1 MPSLPATETLRRLLA
16 DLRADLAGE
25 LHDDATTCGVFAT
38 DASVYQVM
46 PLAVAFPKSAED
58 VRKIVAFA
66 AGHGVPL
73 TGRGGGTSLSG
84 QAIGAGIV
92 MDFSR
97 FMNRVL
103 EVAEDGSWVR
113 VEPGVV
119 LDELNQ
125 QLAPLGGHFAPDP
138 ATGSRATI
146 GGMIGNNSCGTR
158 SIVYGRTC
166 DSVIS
171 VRLLLA
177 DGTELET
184 PRLDEDGWNAA
195 AAKPGREGEIYRG
208 VSGVV
213 AAHEALIKAKF
224 PPLPRVV
231 AGYALNSFL
240 KPERSLADLV
250 VGGEGT
256 LGLVL
261 EATLRLTPL
270 PKATAVVVVGFD
282 SLDDAL
288 VPLPAM
294 LTHQPSAIELL
305 DDVVITEA
313 LRNSSTRDIAAFLT
327 ASGKAPHA
335 VQLCEFFGAD
345 AADAQARARAFKNAM
360 QSQGI
365 GSSHI
370 LCLEKAEQHRAWEVR
385 RLGLGLISNQ
395 PGKQKGVSTI
405 EDACVPVEKLAEYT
419 RFVYAC
425 CERNGIHTATYAH
438 ASVGVLHFKAMLDLH
453 EAPDRVA
460 LRKVGEECFA
470 ECLALGGVF
479 SGEHG
484 DGIVRGEFVEKQF
497 GPGLYQAFRR
507 IKALFDPA
515 NLMNPG
521 RKLDAPPLDG
531 PLRYGDN
538 GQEGGFRGGA
548 PRDYPQRV
556 AQVTSLFQYQGQG
569 GVVGAIEQCNGVGAC
584 RKIGSGNMCPSYR
597 VTKEESHTTRGR
609 ANALRLAISGQ
620 LNGEI
625 GAKGLA
631 DDGLHETL
639 DLCLSCK
646 ACKAECPNA
655 VDMARLKSEA
665 LQARWD
671 QIGVPPKARLVGD
684 LPTRAAQFAG
694 TTLGAIGTALTKNG
708 WVRQFMEKRYGIDR
722 RRALPELATQTLDQ
736 MLSARNA
743 PARKG
748 APKVVLFADTWMR
761 YFEPH
766 IGLATVEMLESCGF
780 QVILTKGHDS
790 QRPRLSSGLVREAKL
805 HGAKLFD
812 ELRAFAAAGL
822 PIVAVEPSDCSS
834 ITDDLPDLLD
844 EPAGAALSNRQVA
857 AHVRL
862 IDDFVV
868 EQLGKGLR
876 LRPVS
881 GIAPGQTMLHPHCH
895 QRALF
900 SAAAPKKILEAAG
913 FSVDAPET
921 GCCGMA
927 GSFGYTHHDLSEKV
941 GEDRLFPAVRA
952 ANEKNKRVIA
962 TGTSCRA
969 QLQDFTQTQAAHWVE
984 LVRGVQP
991 SGG

>member
-1 MPSLPATETLRRLLA
+1 MPTLPSPDALRPFFS
-16 DLRADLAGE
+16 DLRAVLAGE
-25 LHDDATTCGVFAT
+25 IHDDLTLRGVFAT

-46 PLAVAFPKSAED
+46 PLAVAFPKNDDD
-58 VRKIVAFA
+58 VRRILEFA
-66 AGHGVPL
+66 TEHGVPL

-84 QAIGAGIV
+84 QAIGPGIV
-92 MDFSR
+92 VDFSR
-97 FMNRVL
+97 HMNRVL
-103 EVAEDGSWVR
+103 EVAADGSWVR

-119 LDELNQ
+119 LDELNRM
-125 QLAPLGGHFAPDP
+125 LAPLGTHFAPDP
-138 ATGSRATI
+138 ATGSRATL

-158 SIVYGRTC
+158 SIVYGRTI
-166 DSVIS
+166 DSVLNL
-171 VRLLLA
+171 RLLLA
-177 DGTELET
+177 DGSEIQT
-184 PRLDEDGWNAA
+184 PRLDESGWQAA
-195 AAKPGREGEIYRG
+195 CAKPGREGEIYRG
-208 VSGVV
+208 VDAVV
-213 AAHEALIKAKF
+213 KANEAQIKAKF

-231 AGYALNSFL
+231 AGYALNGLL

-261 EATLRLTPL
+261 EATLRLIPL
-270 PKATAVVVVGFD
+270 PKATALVVVGFD
-282 SLDDAL
+282 TLEDAL
-288 VPLPAM
+288 TPLPAM
-294 LTHQPSAIELL
+294 LRHKPSAIELL
-305 DDVVITEA
+305 DEVVIQEA
-313 LRNSSTRDIAAFLT
+313 LRNASTRDLAAFL
-327 ASGKAPHA
+327 AVSGKVPHA
-335 VQLCEFFGAD
+335 VHLCEFFGETPQE
-345 AADAQARARAFKNAM
+345 AQLKAKAFAGAM
-360 QSQGI
+360 RHEGI
-365 GSSHI
+365 GSSHT
-370 LCLEKAEQHRAWEVR
+370 LCLDQAEQHRAWEVR

-405 EDACVPVEKLAEYT
+405 EDACVPVEKLAEYA
-419 RFVYAC
+419 RFVYASC
-425 CERNGIHTATYAH
+425 AKHGIHTATYAH

-453 EAPDRVA
+453 EAPDRLA
-460 LRKVGEECFA
+460 LRKVGEECFE
-470 ECLALGGVF
+470 ECLRLGGVF

-497 GPGLYQAFRR
+497 GPALYQAFRR

-521 RKLDAPPLDG
+521 RKLDAPPMDG

-538 GQEGGFRGGA
+538 SQDGNHHGGA
-548 PRDYPQRV
+548 PKDYPMRIAEV
-556 AQVTSLFQYQGQG
+556 GGLFRYAGQD

-584 RKIGSGNMCPSYR
+584 RKLGSGNMCPSYR
-597 VTKEESHTTRGR
+597 VTKDEAHSTRGR

-671 QIGVPPKARLVGD
+671 RDGVAPWARLVGN
-684 LPTRAAQFAG
+684 LPAEAAKWAG
-694 TTLGAIGTALTKNG
+694 GTIGSALVKNAL
-708 WVRQFMEKRYGIDR
+708 VRWFMAKRYGIDR
-722 RRALPELATQTLDQ
+722 RRALPQMATQTLDE
-736 MLSARNA
+736 LLKAHHLPSA
-743 PARKG
+743 KG
-748 APKVVLFADTWMR
+748 TQKVVLFADTWMR

-766 IGLATVEMLESCGF
+766 IGLATVELLESCGF
-780 QVILTKGHDS
+780 QVILTKSHDS
-790 QRPRLSSGLVREAKL
+790 QRPRLSAGLVREAKV

-812 ELRAFAAAGL
+812 ELRLHAAQGL
-822 PIVAVEPSDCSS
+822 PIVVVEPSDCSS
-834 ITDDLPDLLD
+834 ITDDLPDLLED
-844 EPAGAALSNRQVA
+844 PAGAACSNAQVVQQ
-857 AHVRL
+857 VRL
-862 IDDFVV
+862 IDDFIAERV
-868 EQLGKGLR
+868 EQGLR
-876 LRPVS
+876 LRPVT
-881 GIAPGQTMLHPHCH
+881 GLAPGPALLHPHCH

-952 ANEKNKRVIA
+952 ANEKRRQVVA

-969 QLQDFTQTQAAHWVE
+969 QLQDFTQTAAAHWVE
-984 LVRGVQP
+984 LVRGN
-991 SGG
+991 G

>member
-1 MPSLPATETLRRLLA
+1 MPDFPTSDALRPFFA
-16 DLRADLAGE
+16 DLRAALAGE
-25 LHDDATTCGVFAT
+25 LHDDVTLRGVYAT
-38 DASVYQVM
+38 DASVYQVT
-46 PLAVAFPKSAED
+46 PLAVAFPKNGDD
-58 VRKIVAFA
+58 VRKVLAFA
-66 AGHGVPL
+66 IEHGLPL

-84 QAIGAGIV
+84 QAIGPGIV
-92 MDFSR
+92 VDFSR
-97 FMNRVL
+97 HMNRVL
-103 EVAEDGSWVR
+103 EVAADGSWVR
-113 VEPGVV
+113 VEPGAV
-119 LDELNQ
+119 LDELNKV
-125 QLAPLGGHFAPDP
+125 LAPLGTHFAPDP

-158 SIVYGRTC
+158 SIVYGRTI
-166 DSVIS
+166 DSVLNL
-171 VRLLLA
+171 RLLLA
-177 DGTELET
+177 DGSEFEAG
-184 PRLDEDGWNAA
+184 RLDAAGWQDAC
-195 AAKPGREGEIYRG
+195 AKPGREGEIYRG
-208 VSGVV
+208 VDAVIQ
-213 AAHEALIKAKF
+213 ANEAHIKAKF

-231 AGYALNSFL
+231 AGYALNSLL

-261 EATLRLTPL
+261 EATLKLTPL

-282 SLDDAL
+282 TLDGAL
-288 VPLPAM
+288 MPLPQM
-294 LTHQPSAIELL
+294 LEHRPSAIELL
-305 DDVVITEA
+305 DAVVIQEA
-313 LRNSSTRDIAAFLT
+313 IRNSSTRDIAAFLL
-327 ASGKAPHA
+327 ASGSAPHA
-335 VQLCEFFGAD
+335 VHLCEFFGETAEEAQMKAKNF
-345 AADAQARARAFKNAM
+345 AAFC
-360 QSQGI
+360 QSAGI

-370 LCLEKAEQHRAWEVR
+370 LCLEKADQHRAWEVR

-405 EDACVPVEKLAEYT
+405 EDACVPVEKLAEYA
-419 RFVYAC
+419 RFVYASC
-425 CERNGIHTATYAH
+425 ARNGIHTATYAH

-453 EAPDRVA
+453 AAADRVA
-460 LRKVGEECFA
+460 LRQVGEECFA
-470 ECLALGGVF
+470 ECLRLGGVF

-497 GPGLYQAFRR
+497 GPVLYQAFRQ
-507 IKALFDPA
+507 IKALFDPT

-538 GQEGGFRGGA
+538 GKNGQDHGGA
-548 PRDYPQRV
+548 PKDYPLRV
-556 AQVTSLFQYQGQG
+556 AEVSGLFRYEGQG

-584 RKIGSGNMCPSYR
+584 RKLGSGNMCPSYR
-597 VTKEESHTTRGR
+597 VTQEEAHTTRGR
-609 ANALRLAISGQ
+609 ANALRLGISGQ

-671 QIGVPPKARLVGD
+671 RDGVPPKARLVGD

-694 TTLGAIGTALTKNG
+694 TTLGAIGFALTRNG
-708 WVRQFMEKRYGIDR
+708 LVRKFMAKRYGIDP
-722 RRALPELATQTLDQ
+722 RRALPQMATKTLDRLLAERGLPSKTGTQ
-736 MLSARNA
+736 
-743 PARKG
+743 
-748 APKVVLFADTWMR
+748 KVVLFADTWMR

-766 IGLATVEMLESCGF
+766 IGLASVEMLESCGF
-780 QVILTKGHDS
+780 QVILTKSHDS
-790 QRPRLSSGLVREAKL
+790 QRPRLSSGLVREAKQ
-805 HGAKLFD
+805 HGAGLFD
-812 ELRAFAAAGL
+812 ELRRYTAQGL
-822 PIVAVEPSDCSS
+822 PIVAVEPSDCSA

-844 EPAGAALSNRQVA
+844 EPADAAVSNAQVA
-857 AHVRL
+857 RQVRL
-862 IDDFVV
+862 IDDFIAG
-868 EQLGKGLR
+868 QLDIGLR
-876 LRPVS
+876 LRPVA
-881 GIAPGQTMLHPHCH
+881 GIAPGQTLLHPHCH

-900 SAAAPKKILEAAG
+900 TAAAPKKILEAAG

-952 ANEKNKRVIA
+952 AKEKRKRVVA

-969 QLQDFTQTQAAHWVE
+969 QLHDFTQTTAAHWVE
-984 LVRGVQP
+984 LVRGA
-991 SGG
+991 